1 MSDGEDGLHSDA
13 ASRDVETP
21 PRSRNRSTKP
31 RRRWP
36 WIVVILILLG
46 LLATSITMTYEASV
60 RSNEWSAQVAEITD
74 TSYTLGK
81 QVADEKSENVRL
93 NDNID
98 LLEEQLSNSKD
109 TVLQLSDQ
117 KAQWRDD
124 TEFAQQQVEATEN
137 LVTRAASAANGLQ
150 RCADGQQELA
160 ATLASDEEYTPEE
173 ITDYQDSVRELCD
186 NAEKANSDLQE
197 ELAQ

>member
-1 MSDGEDGLHSDA
+1 MSDAQTGVQSDA
-13 ASRDVETP
+13 APGDVETS
-21 PRSRNRSTKP
+21 PRMRTSTAKP

-36 WIVVILILLG
+36 WIVAILILLG
-46 LLATSITMTYEASV
+46 LLAASTTMTYEASV
-60 RSNEWSAQVAEITD
+60 RSNEWSSQVDEITD
-74 TSYTLGK
+74 TSYVLGK
-81 QVADEKSENVRL
+81 QVADEKTENVRL

-124 TEFAQQQVEATEN
+124 TEFAQQQVEATED
-137 LVTRAASAANGLQ
+137 LLAKAASVANGLQ
-150 RCADGQQELA
+150 RCTDGQQELA
-160 ATLASDEEYTPEE
+160 ETLASDEEYTPEE
-173 ITDYQDSVRELCD
+173 ITDYQDSVKELCD
-186 NAEKANSDLQE
+186 NAEKANSNLQK